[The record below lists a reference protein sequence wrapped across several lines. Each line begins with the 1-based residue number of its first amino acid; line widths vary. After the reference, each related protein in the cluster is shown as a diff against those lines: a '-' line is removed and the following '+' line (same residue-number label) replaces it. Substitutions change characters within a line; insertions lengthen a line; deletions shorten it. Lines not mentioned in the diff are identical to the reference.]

1 MRPHENIVSQNNLK
15 SSTDKILIL
24 EGARQIDK
32 SFYNRE
38 SGMRLYKSFVEINFM
53 KNEEDTPH
61 LGPNNKKKTNNIKSF
76 SFLNAAYICLLC
88 IFLCSCNKT
97 KNEIDESY
105 RSGVVLIM
113 NQYYYT
119 LTLPNGGVFFLA
131 GDGNGNITN
140 FEVDPDSAINCMS
153 SVTGTGFF
161 ISDDGKI
168 ATNKHVASRT
178 VSDRSAVR
186 ATKQVL
192 NSLSQYLEIR
202 NDTCE
207 AIKNLCLTQYNLTN
221 DDIEKIPYVQLYN
234 AMEEEIKENNEIIR
248 QISHMDPEDAR
259 IEYHSTLKVAHNGTF
274 VNSLDDMYPCSLRD
288 TSEKDL
294 AIIQLNSKQTPP
306 DKYIFPVPEKNMLE
320 HYSFGEYLSR
330 MFGSDKNEEL
340 YMIGFN
346 RGFSMAHTEEGIQSQ
361 CTEGSINQTQRDIIQ
376 YNINTE
382 PGSSGSP
389 VLNRRGQLVAIN
401 FAGYR
406 DAQSFNYGVKEKYL
420 YDLMNN

>member
-1 MRPHENIVSQNNLK
+1 ML
-15 SSTDKILIL
+15 
-24 EGARQIDK
+24 
-32 SFYNRE
+32 FCMYNRQPL
-38 SGMRLYKSFVEINFM
+38 GTQGGTKSKPMSETSTNF
-53 KNEEDTPH
+53 DH
-61 LGPNNKKKTNNIKSF
+61 KKKKAYNIKGSSYVSVVF
-76 SFLNAAYICLLC
+76 ICLLC
-88 IFLCSCNKT
+88 VSFLSCNKS

-119 LTLPNGGVFFLA
+119 LTLPSGGVFYLA

-153 SVTGTGFF
+153 AVTGTGFF

-192 NSLSQYLEIR
+192 NSLSQYLENR

-207 AIKNLCLTQYNLTN
+207 AIKELCQIQYSRTN
-221 DDIEKIPYVQLYN
+221 DNLERAKYVQVYN
-234 AMEEEIKENNEIIR
+234 AMDEEIKGNNDIIR
-248 QISHMDPEDAR
+248 QLSHIDPEDAR
-259 IEYHSTLKVAHNGTF
+259 IEYHSTLRVAYNGTF
-274 VNSLDDMYPCSLRD
+274 VNSPDDMYPCSLRD
-288 TSEKDL
+288 TADKDV

-306 DKYIFPVPEKNMLE
+306 GKYIFPVPAKNMLE

-330 MFGSDKNEEL
+330 MFGSDKNEQL

-346 RGFSMAHTEEGIQSQ
+346 RGFGMAVTEEGIYSQ

-406 DAQSFNYGVKEKYL
+406 DAQSFNYGVKEKHL
-420 YDLMNN
+420 YDLIHNQ